1 MSGRFP
7 GVAAR
12 LAGVSAVVFAAVSA
26 ASAAPPG
33 REAADLQ
40 AKTHSALLDLY
51 ALDSR
56 LQQAQAR
63 LQSLQSQA
71 AQLRKQQL
79 ELSQQLSATRITLQA
94 SRQRL
99 AANLRTL
106 YEQGEV
112 DPLAVVLGA
121 QSLDEA
127 LTKLDDLTRVA
138 DQSHDVVRVTSAAQT
153 KLTRLR
159 GTLVSRRARL
169 DDAVASAGRTADDL
183 AAAHAARVAFIDRL
197 RLKARQLTALQAAA
211 QRVVAKSE
219 QIQAAASTLPPN
231 PATVDV
237 AQTTAAPAPAAA
249 AAPSGKT
256 ITVSS
261 TGYSLSGR
269 TATGM
274 PVGWGVVAVDPSLI
288 PLGTRLTIPG
298 YGEAVA
304 ADTGGAVRGATIDL
318 WFPTHAQALGW
329 GRRTVTITLH

>member
-1 MSGRFP
+1 YGPAPVSGRFP

-12 LAGVSAVVFAAVSA
+12 LAGASAVVFAAVST

-40 AKTHSALLDLY
+40 ARTHSALLDLY

-79 ELSQQLSATRITLQA
+79 ELSQQLSTTQITLQA

-127 LTKLDDLTRVA
+127 LTKLDD
-138 DQSHDVVRVTSAAQT
+138 
-153 KLTRLR
+153 
-159 GTLVSRRARL
+159 
-169 DDAVASAGRTADDL
+169 
-183 AAAHAARVAFIDRL
+183 
-197 RLKARQLTALQAAA
+197 
-211 QRVVAKSE
+211 
-219 QIQAAASTLPPN
+219 
-231 PATVDV
+231 
-237 AQTTAAPAPAAA
+237 
-249 AAPSGKT
+249 
-256 ITVSS
+256 
-261 TGYSLSGR
+261 
-269 TATGM
+269 
-274 PVGWGVVAVDPSLI
+274 
-288 PLGTRLTIPG
+288 
-298 YGEAVA
+298 
-304 ADTGGAVRGATIDL
+304 
-318 WFPTHAQALGW
+318 
-329 GRRTVTITLH
+329 